1 VLPDGVKI
9 LIFFIMKTLTLLS
22 LILVSVLS
30 VALIWATIFE
40 QKVYSPQVYL
50 VFAFAVP
57 IGWCCYLHDSKN
69 K

>member
-1 VLPDGVKI
+1 
-9 LIFFIMKTLTLLS
+9 MKTLTLLS